1 MQLLPDRY
9 YAAVEQR
16 HSRRAKNIRLP
27 AKINQKKEKEKRQ
40 KIMAKKEIDG
50 VVVEAK
56 SILTALRIIR
66 TVCEDNE
73 QCENCPLGMIGPD
86 VK

>member
-16 HSRRAKNIRLP
+16 HNRRAKNIRLP

-40 KIMAKKEIDG
+40 EVMAKK
-50 VVVEAK
+50 
-56 SILTALRIIR
+56 LT
-66 TVCEDNE
+66 E
-73 QCENCPLGMIGPD
+73 
-86 VK
+86 